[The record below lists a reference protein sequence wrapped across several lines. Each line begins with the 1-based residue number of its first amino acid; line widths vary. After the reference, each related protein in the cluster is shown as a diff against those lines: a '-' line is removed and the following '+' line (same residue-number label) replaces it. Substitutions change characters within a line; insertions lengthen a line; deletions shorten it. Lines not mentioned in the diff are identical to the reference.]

1 MSSDEARRIID
12 AAQEVALGRLVTTAL
27 EEVRAM
33 RTDIEQG
40 NKAANHE
47 TVEIVAGLGKRIHET
62 NAYLMGQILD
72 IKQAL
77 DNEQK
82 ERPARQ
88 RDVDAK
94 MEKITDRQH
103 ALELKAVTVAG
114 SVIFALVVIAAGV
127 AYLVLR

>member
-27 EEVRAM
+27 EEVRAV
-33 RTDIEQG
+33 RADIEQG

-47 TVEIVAGLGKRIHET
+47 LVEIVAALRKSIHET
-62 NAYLMGQILD
+62 NAYLMGQIQD
-72 IKQAL
+72 IKDVLKA
-77 DNEQK
+77 EQS

-88 RDVDAK
+88 QQVDER
-94 MEKITDRQH
+94 MERITERQH
-103 ALELKAVTVAG
+103 SFELKAVTVAG
-114 SVIFALVVIAAGV
+114 GVIFALVVIAAGV